1 MNEYGRYFVV
11 NYGGAFNGYEYIGGS
26 SKNLHIFG
34 DTMASTVYMIN
45 YLMMENSLSTNYSLY
60 YLTKRLNGRVYSKN
74 ILADDND
81 LLQLLASQPHFPEIY
96 VVEDDYSGGVYVPS
110 FDLPQSFGYGGESS
124 ATFEGGDGL
133 EAIQR
138 YAYLDLSAGDSPAQ
152 QSVEPSVTWGN
163 DQSTGWPS
171 WDEPNPYQYDR
182 LITDRCWGPAD
193 DQYTYE
199 PQFVEDAGNV
209 DEDYVPSSEAETDTS
224 ASEDLSEP
232 ENVRRAGIE
241 YAGWQNLQIDEDDD
255 EQVPGADELTNWLV
269 PVIPLDAAATVV
281 DIEDYQLLPRE
292 LSKNMYFNSKD
303 DLIVAIGL
311 WNMKQGKEFSVSK
324 SDSRRVYVKCKHSD
338 TCPFKLHASSQDG
351 VIWGVYKFTNEHSC
365 DGELGR
371 VARIKAPAK
380 VVAAYL
386 AQKIHDDCEILK
398 PKAIQLELRREFGVQ
413 IKYDVALRARN
424 RATEMVY
431 GRHDQSFEM
440 LPKYLYMLR
449 QSNPGS
455 RVEWEVDDDGRFKH
469 LFVALAASATPFM
482 FSLRP
487 VIVVDGTHL
496 KGKNRGILFVAV
508 TKDGNESLFPL
519 AYGVGPKENDESWSY
534 FMSRIR
540 RVYGQADP
548 LLIVSDQHISIANA
562 IRNELPNATHGLC
575 YYHLQ
580 NNLKHYGKAVV
591 EVYRQAAF
599 AYEKSDFNRAMNAL
613 KVMKRAAYDK
623 LMGIGPEK
631 WARSMCSMPVR
642 RYSFMTSNAAEAFNS
657 RLLWARRLPICS
669 MLEAIRIVIEK
680 WFSER
685 LRAAQQIEQGL
696 TVEAGKRVAIEVQ
709 KSRRYTA
716 QRLSGMKYKVQTA
729 DRSFKVDLEK
739 KKCECRVFQL
749 DQLPCSHSIAAISE
763 AGDTIAEYVDSY
775 YTNDFLID
783 TYSREVNNLPPR
795 RQWLVPEHI
804 AEQVVLPLIVKGQA
818 GRPKEGRHRGGGEG
832 TSTQADESSSIRRRK
847 PKKCSICHEEGHSK
861 RTCAGR
867 ATEPRE

>member
-1 MNEYGRYFVV
+1 
-11 NYGGAFNGYEYIGGS
+11 
-26 SKNLHIFG
+26 
-34 DTMASTVYMIN
+34 
-45 YLMMENSLSTNYSLY
+45 
-60 YLTKRLNGRVYSKN
+60 
-74 ILADDND
+74 
-81 LLQLLASQPHFPEIY
+81 
-96 VVEDDYSGGVYVPS
+96 
-110 FDLPQSFGYGGESS
+110 
-124 ATFEGGDGL
+124 
-133 EAIQR
+133 
-138 YAYLDLSAGDSPAQ
+138 
-152 QSVEPSVTWGN
+152 
-163 DQSTGWPS
+163 
-171 WDEPNPYQYDR
+171 
-182 LITDRCWGPAD
+182 
-193 DQYTYE
+193 
-199 PQFVEDAGNV
+199 
-209 DEDYVPSSEAETDTS
+209 
-224 ASEDLSEP
+224 
-232 ENVRRAGIE
+232 
-241 YAGWQNLQIDEDDD
+241 
-255 EQVPGADELTNWLV
+255 
-269 PVIPLDAAATVV
+269 
-281 DIEDYQLLPRE
+281 
-292 LSKNMYFNSKD
+292 
-303 DLIVAIGL
+303 
-311 WNMKQGKEFSVSK
+311 MKQGKEFSVSK
-324 SDSRRVYVKCKHSD
+324 SDSRRVYFKCKHSD

-351 VIWGVYKFTNEHSC
+351 AIWGVYKFTNEHSC

-380 VVAAYL
+380 VVATYL

-398 PKAIQLELRREFGVQ
+398 PKAIQLELRREFGIQ

-449 QSNPGS
+449 QSNP
-455 RVEWEVDDDGRFKH
+455 
-469 LFVALAASATPFM
+469 
-482 FSLRP
+482 
-487 VIVVDGTHL
+487 
-496 KGKNRGILFVAV
+496 V

-519 AYGVGPKENDESWSY
+519 AYGVGPKENDESWTY

-562 IRNELPNATHGLC
+562 IRNELPNETHGLC

-613 KVMKRAAYDK
+613 KVMKRVAYDK

-631 WARSMCSMPVR
+631 WARSMCPMPVR

-657 RLLWARRLPICS
+657 RLLWTRRLPICS

-696 TVEAGKRVAIEVQ
+696 TAEAGKRVAIEVQ

-775 YTNDFLID
+775 YTNEFLID

-795 RQWLVPEHI
+795 RQWLVPEHM
-804 AEQVVLPLIVKGQA
+804 AEQVVLPLIVKGQS

-832 TSTQADESSSIRRRK
+832 SSTQADESSSIRRRK

>member
-1 MNEYGRYFVV
+1 
-11 NYGGAFNGYEYIGGS
+11 
-26 SKNLHIFG
+26 
-34 DTMASTVYMIN
+34 MAT
-45 YLMMENSLSTNYSLY
+45 
-60 YLTKRLNGRVYSKN
+60 
-74 ILADDND
+74 
-81 LLQLLASQPHFPEIY
+81 
-96 VVEDDYSGGVYVPS
+96 
-110 FDLPQSFGYGGESS
+110 
-124 ATFEGGDGL
+124 
-133 EAIQR
+133 
-138 YAYLDLSAGDSPAQ
+138 GDSPAQ

-182 LITDRCWGPAD
+182 PTTDRCWGPAD

-269 PVIPLDAAATVV
+269 PVIPLDAAAA
-281 DIEDYQLLPRE
+281 L
-292 LSKNMYFNSKD
+292 
-303 DLIVAIGL
+303 
-311 WNMKQGKEFSVSK
+311 GKEFSVSK
-324 SDSRRVYVKCKHSD
+324 SDSRRVYFKCKHSD

-351 VIWGVYKFTNEHSC
+351 AIWGVYKFTNEHSC

-386 AQKIHDDCEILK
+386 AHKIHDDCEILK

-449 QSNPGS
+449 QSNP
-455 RVEWEVDDDGRFKH
+455 
-469 LFVALAASATPFM
+469 
-482 FSLRP
+482 
-487 VIVVDGTHL
+487 
-496 KGKNRGILFVAV
+496 V

-519 AYGVGPKENDESWSY
+519 AYGVGPKENDESWTY

-613 KVMKRAAYDK
+613 KFMKRAAYDK

-631 WARSMCSMPVR
+631 WARSMCPMPVR

-669 MLEAIRIVIEK
+669 MLEAIRIFIEK

-696 TVEAGKRVAIEVQ
+696 TAEAGKRVAIEVQ

-783 TYSREVNNLPPR
+783 TYSRKVNNLPPR

-832 TSTQADESSSIRRRK
+832 SNTQADESSSIRRRK
-847 PKKCSICHEEGHSK
+847 PKKCSICHEEGHIK

>member
-1 MNEYGRYFVV
+1 MISQRVG
-11 NYGGAFNGYEYIGGS
+11 
-26 SKNLHIFG
+26 LHGI
-34 DTMASTVYMIN
+34 
-45 YLMMENSLSTNYSLY
+45 
-60 YLTKRLNGRVYSKN
+60 
-74 ILADDND
+74 
-81 LLQLLASQPHFPEIY
+81 SQIP
-96 VVEDDYSGGVYVPS
+96 
-110 FDLPQSFGYGGESS
+110 
-124 ATFEGGDGL
+124 
-133 EAIQR
+133 
-138 YAYLDLSAGDSPAQ
+138 
-152 QSVEPSVTWGN
+152 
-163 DQSTGWPS
+163 
-171 WDEPNPYQYDR
+171 
-182 LITDRCWGPAD
+182 D
-193 DQYTYE
+193 DQYTNE
-199 PQFVEDAGNV
+199 SQFVENAGNV

-241 YAGWQNLQIDEDDD
+241 YAGWQNLQIDDDDD

-269 PVIPLDAAATVV
+269 PVIPLDAAAA
-281 DIEDYQLLPRE
+281 L
-292 LSKNMYFNSKD
+292 
-303 DLIVAIGL
+303 
-311 WNMKQGKEFSVSK
+311 GKEFSVTK
-324 SDSRRVYVKCKHSD
+324 SDSRRIYFKCKHSD

-351 VIWGVYKFTNEHSC
+351 SIWGVYKFTNEHSC
-365 DGELGR
+365 DGDLGR
-371 VARIKAPAK
+371 IARIKAPAK
-380 VVAAYL
+380 VVATYL

-455 RVEWEVDDDGRFKH
+455 MVEWEVDDDGRFKH
-469 LFVALAASATPFM
+469 LFVALAASASCFM

-496 KGKNRGILFVAV
+496 KGKNMGILFVAV

-519 AYGVGPKENDESWSY
+519 AYGVGPKENDESWMY
-534 FMSRIR
+534 FMSHIR
-540 RVYGQADP
+540 R
-548 LLIVSDQHISIANA
+548 ISDQHISIANA

-599 AYEKSDFNRAMNAL
+599 AYEKSDFTRAMNAL

-631 WARSMCSMPVR
+631 WAHSMCPMPVR

-657 RLLWARRLPICS
+657 RLLWARRLPIYS
-669 MLEAIRIVIEK
+669 MLEAIRLVIEK

-685 LRAAQQIEQGL
+685 LRAAQQNEEVL
-696 TVEAGKRVAIEVQ
+696 TAEAGKRIAIEVQ

-716 QRLSGMKYKVQTA
+716 QRLSGIKYKVQTA

-739 KKCECRVFQL
+739 KKSECRVFQL

-775 YTNDFLID
+775 YTNEFLID
-783 TYSREVNNLPPR
+783 TYSDEVNNLPPR
-795 RQWLVPEHI
+795 HQWLVPEHI
-804 AEQVVLPLIVKGQA
+804 AEQVVLPLIVKGQS

-832 TSTQADESSSIRRRK
+832 SSTQADESSSIRRRK

>member
-1 MNEYGRYFVV
+1 
-11 NYGGAFNGYEYIGGS
+11 
-26 SKNLHIFG
+26 
-34 DTMASTVYMIN
+34 MAT
-45 YLMMENSLSTNYSLY
+45 
-60 YLTKRLNGRVYSKN
+60 
-74 ILADDND
+74 
-81 LLQLLASQPHFPEIY
+81 
-96 VVEDDYSGGVYVPS
+96 
-110 FDLPQSFGYGGESS
+110 
-124 ATFEGGDGL
+124 
-133 EAIQR
+133 
-138 YAYLDLSAGDSPAQ
+138 
-152 QSVEPSVTWGN
+152 
-163 DQSTGWPS
+163 
-171 WDEPNPYQYDR
+171 
-182 LITDRCWGPAD
+182 D

-209 DEDYVPSSEAETDTS
+209 DEDYVPSSEVETDTS
-224 ASEDLSEP
+224 ASEDLSET

-255 EQVPGADELTNWLV
+255 EQ
-269 PVIPLDAAATVV
+269 
-281 DIEDYQLLPRE
+281 
-292 LSKNMYFNSKD
+292 
-303 DLIVAIGL
+303 
-311 WNMKQGKEFSVSK
+311 GKEFYVSK
-324 SDSRRVYVKCKHSD
+324 SDSRRVYFKCKHSD

-351 VIWGVYKFTNEHSC
+351 AIWGVYKFTNEHSC

-398 PKAIQLELRREFGVQ
+398 PKAIQLELRREFVVQ

-449 QSNPGS
+449 QSNP
-455 RVEWEVDDDGRFKH
+455 
-469 LFVALAASATPFM
+469 
-482 FSLRP
+482 
-487 VIVVDGTHL
+487 
-496 KGKNRGILFVAV
+496 V

-519 AYGVGPKENDESWSY
+519 AYGVGPKENDESWTY
-534 FMSRIR
+534 FMSRIQ
-540 RVYGQADP
+540 RVYGQTNE

-613 KVMKRAAYDK
+613 KFMKRAAYDK

-631 WARSMCSMPVR
+631 WARSMCPMPVR

-696 TVEAGKRVAIEVQ
+696 TAEAGKRVAIEVQ

-749 DQLPCSHSIAAISE
+749 DQLSCSHSIAAISE

-783 TYSREVNNLPPR
+783 TYSREVKRGAQKKVDIEVVVKAPAHKPMSL
-795 RQWLVPEHI
+795 LVSG
-804 AEQVVLPLIVKGQA
+804 VVNQRSAASAMKKDTARERALA
-818 GRPKEGRHRGGGEG
+818 GRLSPG
-832 TSTQADESSSIRRRK
+832 SS
-847 PKKCSICHEEGHSK
+847 GMYL
-861 RTCAGR
+861 CAV
-867 ATEPRE
+867 TVNDID

>member
-1 MNEYGRYFVV
+1 MLLKTITVEECMFLRS
-11 NYGGAFNGYEYIGGS
+11 IS
-26 SKNLHIFG
+26 LNL
-34 DTMASTVYMIN
+34 
-45 YLMMENSLSTNYSLY
+45 
-60 YLTKRLNGRVYSKN
+60 
-74 ILADDND
+74 
-81 LLQLLASQPHFPEIY
+81 P
-96 VVEDDYSGGVYVPS
+96 
-110 FDLPQSFGYGGESS
+110 
-124 ATFEGGDGL
+124 
-133 EAIQR
+133 
-138 YAYLDLSAGDSPAQ
+138 AGDSPAQ

-182 LITDRCWGPAD
+182 LIIDRCWGPAD

-224 ASEDLSEP
+224 ASEDLSET

-255 EQVPGADELTNWLV
+255 EQ
-269 PVIPLDAAATVV
+269 
-281 DIEDYQLLPRE
+281 
-292 LSKNMYFNSKD
+292 
-303 DLIVAIGL
+303 
-311 WNMKQGKEFSVSK
+311 GKEFSVSK
-324 SDSRRVYVKCKHSD
+324 SDSRRVYFKCKHSD

-449 QSNPGS
+449 QSNP
-455 RVEWEVDDDGRFKH
+455 
-469 LFVALAASATPFM
+469 
-482 FSLRP
+482 
-487 VIVVDGTHL
+487 
-496 KGKNRGILFVAV
+496 V

-591 EVYRQAAF
+591 EVY
-599 AYEKSDFNRAMNAL
+599 
-613 KVMKRAAYDK
+613 
-623 LMGIGPEK
+623 
-631 WARSMCSMPVR
+631 
-642 RYSFMTSNAAEAFNS
+642 
-657 RLLWARRLPICS
+657 
-669 MLEAIRIVIEK
+669 
-680 WFSER
+680 
-685 LRAAQQIEQGL
+685 
-696 TVEAGKRVAIEVQ
+696 
-709 KSRRYTA
+709 
-716 QRLSGMKYKVQTA
+716 
-729 DRSFKVDLEK
+729 
-739 KKCECRVFQL
+739 
-749 DQLPCSHSIAAISE
+749 
-763 AGDTIAEYVDSY
+763 
-775 YTNDFLID
+775 
-783 TYSREVNNLPPR
+783 
-795 RQWLVPEHI
+795 
-804 AEQVVLPLIVKGQA
+804 
-818 GRPKEGRHRGGGEG
+818 
-832 TSTQADESSSIRRRK
+832 
-847 PKKCSICHEEGHSK
+847 
-861 RTCAGR
+861 
-867 ATEPRE
+867 

>member
-1 MNEYGRYFVV
+1 MEPTEVDAIILNQRHLQENMEMLQQEWKECVLRVKKAGRIQSADEAKVSDRIQ
-11 NYGGAFNGYEYIGGS
+11 ECLKKMI
-26 SKNLHIFG
+26 NLH
-34 DTMASTVYMIN
+34 
-45 YLMMENSLSTNYSLY
+45 
-60 YLTKRLNGRVYSKN
+60 
-74 ILADDND
+74 
-81 LLQLLASQPHFPEIY
+81 
-96 VVEDDYSGGVYVPS
+96 
-110 FDLPQSFGYGGESS
+110 
-124 ATFEGGDGL
+124 
-133 EAIQR
+133 EAIHKLLLR
-138 YAYLDLSAGDSPAQ
+138 GIRAPLIEAGITVPAGLPIEGDS
-152 QSVEPSVTWGN
+152 T
-163 DQSTGWPS
+163 
-171 WDEPNPYQYDR
+171 
-182 LITDRCWGPAD
+182 D

-199 PQFVEDAGNV
+199 PQFVENAGNV

-241 YAGWQNLQIDEDDD
+241 YAGWQNLQIDDDDD
-255 EQVPGADELTNWLV
+255 E
-269 PVIPLDAAATVV
+269 
-281 DIEDYQLLPRE
+281 
-292 LSKNMYFNSKD
+292 
-303 DLIVAIGL
+303 
-311 WNMKQGKEFSVSK
+311 QGKEFSVSK
-324 SDSRRVYVKCKHSD
+324 SDSRRVYFKCKHSD

-351 VIWGVYKFTNEHSC
+351 AIWGVYKFTNEHSC
-365 DGELGR
+365 E
-371 VARIKAPAK
+371 
-380 VVAAYL
+380 
-386 AQKIHDDCEILK
+386 

-455 RVEWEVDDDGRFKH
+455 MVEWEVDDDGRFKH

-482 FSLRP
+482 FSLRL

-519 AYGVGPKENDESWSY
+519 AYGVGPKENDESWTY

-631 WARSMCSMPVR
+631 WARSMCPMPVR

-696 TVEAGKRVAIEVQ
+696 TAEAGKRVAIEVQ

-775 YTNDFLID
+775 YTNEFLID

-795 RQWLVPEHI
+795 RQWLVPKHI
-804 AEQVVLPLIVKGQA
+804 AEQVVLPLIVKGQS

-832 TSTQADESSSIRRRK
+832 SSTQADESSSIRRRK

>member
-1 MNEYGRYFVV
+1 
-11 NYGGAFNGYEYIGGS
+11 
-26 SKNLHIFG
+26 
-34 DTMASTVYMIN
+34 
-45 YLMMENSLSTNYSLY
+45 
-60 YLTKRLNGRVYSKN
+60 
-74 ILADDND
+74 
-81 LLQLLASQPHFPEIY
+81 
-96 VVEDDYSGGVYVPS
+96 
-110 FDLPQSFGYGGESS
+110 
-124 ATFEGGDGL
+124 
-133 EAIQR
+133 
-138 YAYLDLSAGDSPAQ
+138 
-152 QSVEPSVTWGN
+152 
-163 DQSTGWPS
+163 
-171 WDEPNPYQYDR
+171 
-182 LITDRCWGPAD
+182 
-193 DQYTYE
+193 
-199 PQFVEDAGNV
+199 
-209 DEDYVPSSEAETDTS
+209 
-224 ASEDLSEP
+224 
-232 ENVRRAGIE
+232 
-241 YAGWQNLQIDEDDD
+241 
-255 EQVPGADELTNWLV
+255 
-269 PVIPLDAAATVV
+269 
-281 DIEDYQLLPRE
+281 
-292 LSKNMYFNSKD
+292 
-303 DLIVAIGL
+303 
-311 WNMKQGKEFSVSK
+311 
-324 SDSRRVYVKCKHSD
+324 
-338 TCPFKLHASSQDG
+338 
-351 VIWGVYKFTNEHSC
+351 
-365 DGELGR
+365 
-371 VARIKAPAK
+371 
-380 VVAAYL
+380 
-386 AQKIHDDCEILK
+386 
-398 PKAIQLELRREFGVQ
+398 
-413 IKYDVALRARN
+413 
-424 RATEMVY
+424 
-431 GRHDQSFEM
+431 
-440 LPKYLYMLR
+440 MLR

-631 WARSMCSMPVR
+631 WARSMCPMPVR
-642 RYSFMTSNAAEAFNS
+642 RYSFMTSNAAEVFNS

-867 ATEPRE
+867 ATEPSE

>member
-1 MNEYGRYFVV
+1 
-11 NYGGAFNGYEYIGGS
+11 
-26 SKNLHIFG
+26 
-34 DTMASTVYMIN
+34 
-45 YLMMENSLSTNYSLY
+45 MEN
-60 YLTKRLNGRVYSKN
+60 
-74 ILADDND
+74 
-81 LLQLLASQPHFPEIY
+81 
-96 VVEDDYSGGVYVPS
+96 
-110 FDLPQSFGYGGESS
+110 
-124 ATFEGGDGL
+124 
-133 EAIQR
+133 
-138 YAYLDLSAGDSPAQ
+138 
-152 QSVEPSVTWGN
+152 
-163 DQSTGWPS
+163 
-171 WDEPNPYQYDR
+171 
-182 LITDRCWGPAD
+182 
-193 DQYTYE
+193 
-199 PQFVEDAGNV
+199 AGNV

-232 ENVRRAGIE
+232 ENVRRARIE
-241 YAGWQNLQIDEDDD
+241 YAGWQNLQIDDDDD

-269 PVIPLDAAATVV
+269 PVIPLDAAAALV

-303 DLIVAIGL
+303 DLIVAI
-311 WNMKQGKEFSVSK
+311 
-324 SDSRRVYVKCKHSD
+324 D

-351 VIWGVYKFTNEHSC
+351 AIWGVYKFTNEHSC

-424 RATEMVY
+424 RATKMVY
-431 GRHDQSFEM
+431 DRHDQSFEM

-449 QSNPGS
+449 QSNP
-455 RVEWEVDDDGRFKH
+455 
-469 LFVALAASATPFM
+469 
-482 FSLRP
+482 
-487 VIVVDGTHL
+487 
-496 KGKNRGILFVAV
+496 V

-519 AYGVGPKENDESWSY
+519 AYGVGPKENDESWTY

-562 IRNELPNATHGLC
+562 IRNEFPNATHGLC

-580 NNLKHYGKAVV
+580 NNLKHYDKAVV

-631 WARSMCSMPVR
+631 WARSMCPMPVR

-696 TVEAGKRVAIEVQ
+696 TAEAGKRVAIEVQ

-729 DRSFKVDLEK
+729 DISFKVDLEK

-775 YTNDFLID
+775 YTNEFLID

-804 AEQVVLPLIVKGQA
+804 AEQVVLPLIVKGQS

-832 TSTQADESSSIRRRK
+832 SSTQADESSSIRRRK

>member
-1 MNEYGRYFVV
+1 MNEYGRYFLI
-11 NYGGAFNGYEYIGGS
+11 NYGGGFNGYEYIDDS
-26 SKNLHIFG
+26 SK
-34 DTMASTVYMIN
+34 T
-45 YLMMENSLSTNYSLY
+45 
-60 YLTKRLNGRVYSKN
+60 
-74 ILADDND
+74 
-81 LLQLLASQPHFPEIY
+81 
-96 VVEDDYSGGVYVPS
+96 
-110 FDLPQSFGYGGESS
+110 
-124 ATFEGGDGL
+124 
-133 EAIQR
+133 
-138 YAYLDLSAGDSPAQ
+138 
-152 QSVEPSVTWGN
+152 
-163 DQSTGWPS
+163 
-171 WDEPNPYQYDR
+171 
-182 LITDRCWGPAD
+182 D

-199 PQFVEDAGNV
+199 PQFVENAGNV

-224 ASEDLSEP
+224 TSEDLSEP

-241 YAGWQNLQIDEDDD
+241 YAGWQNLQIDDDDD
-255 EQVPGADELTNWLV
+255 EQGN
-269 PVIPLDAAATVV
+269 
-281 DIEDYQLLPRE
+281 
-292 LSKNMYFNSKD
+292 
-303 DLIVAIGL
+303 
-311 WNMKQGKEFSVSK
+311 EFSVTK
-324 SDSRRVYVKCKHSD
+324 SDSRRIYFKCKHSD

-351 VIWGVYKFTNEHSC
+351 AIWGVYKFTNEHSC

-380 VVAAYL
+380 VIAAYL

-398 PKAIQLELRREFGVQ
+398 PKAIQLELRHEFGVQ

-449 QSNPGS
+449 QSNP
-455 RVEWEVDDDGRFKH
+455 
-469 LFVALAASATPFM
+469 
-482 FSLRP
+482 
-487 VIVVDGTHL
+487 
-496 KGKNRGILFVAV
+496 V

-519 AYGVGPKENDESWSY
+519 AYGVGLKENDESWTY

-540 RVYGQADP
+540 RVYGQANP

-599 AYEKSDFNRAMNAL
+599 AYEKSDFTRAMNAL

-623 LMGIGPEK
+623 LMGIGQEK
-631 WARSMCSMPVR
+631 WARSMCPMPVR

-696 TVEAGKRVAIEVQ
+696 TAEAGKRVAIEVQ

-763 AGDTIAEYVDSY
+763 TGDTIAEYVDSY
-775 YTNDFLID
+775 YTNEFLID
-783 TYSREVNNLPPR
+783 TYSREVNNLPSR

-804 AEQVVLPLIVKGQA
+804 AEQVVLPLIVKGQS

-832 TSTQADESSSIRRRK
+832 SSTQADESSSIRRRK